1 MPVYSN
7 LIGGQFVPSTSS
19 QLIDVTDPATNKL
32 IAQAPQ
38 STASEL
44 NSAVS
49 SAKTAFESWRNI
61 PVQQRQRIMLKYQD
75 LIRRYTEDIANLI
88 TLEQGKTLTD
98 AKGDIFRGLEVVESA
113 CYLGPSLMGEALG
126 SLSDG
131 LDCVSYRQPLGVC
144 AGIAPFN
151 FPAMIPLW
159 MFPVACTAGN
169 TFVMKPSEKTPG
181 ACMMLA
187 HLAQE
192 AGLPD
197 GVLNIVHGAK
207 DTVDFICDA
216 PDIRAISFVGSN
228 AAGEYIHAR
237 GTARGK
243 RVQANLGAKNHAVIL
258 PDAPDGAA
266 NALAGAAF
274 GAAGQRCMAL
284 SVVVFVGEA
293 KKMLPEIIAEGQR
306 YAVGC
311 GFDDGVDVGPLI
323 SRESKGRVESIIAQ
337 SVDEGATLELDGRGM
352 VVQGYETGNF
362 VGPTVLSNINTGNIA
377 YKEEI
382 FGPVL
387 VCLEADTLDEAIEMV
402 NSNPYGN
409 GTSIFTKSGACARKF
424 VTEID
429 VGQVGVNVPIPVPLP
444 FFSFTGSRG
453 SIRGDTHF
461 CKSSALISHVCIRSS
476 LMVPFSSQKYLT
488 FIFSSFILTDGKQGV
503 QFYTQIKTVTSSW
516 QYSGSD
522 LGGATMPILGKK

>member
-1 MPVYSN
+1 MTHILSSTFRRVNSSHSVRQALRNRIDKTNKLALARYITTLPDEPWLSSPASSAAPVYSN
-7 LIGGQFVPSTSS
+7 LIDGQFVPSTSKE
-19 QLIDVTDPATNKL
+19 LIDVTDPATNNI
-32 IAQAPQ
+32 IAQVPQ
-38 STASEL
+38 STPSEL
-44 NSAVS
+44 ELAVS
-49 SAKTAFESWRNI
+49 SAKTAFESWRNVPI
-61 PVQQRQRIMLKYQD
+61 QQRQRVMLKYQD
-75 LIRRYTEDIANLI
+75 LIRRYTDDIANLI

-113 CYLGPSLMGEALG
+113 CFQGPSLMGETLG
-126 SLSDG
+126 NLSDG

-187 HLAQE
+187 NLAQE

-197 GVLNIVHGAK
+197 GVLNVVHGAK
-207 DTVDFICDA
+207 DTVDFLCDA

-228 AAGEYIHAR
+228 VAGEYIHAR
-237 GTARGK
+237 GTANGK

-258 PDAPDGAA
+258 PDAPEGAA
-266 NALAGAAF
+266 KALAGAAF

-284 SVVVFVGEA
+284 SVVVFVGDA
-293 KKMLPEIIAEGQR
+293 NSLLPEIIAEAKA
-306 YAVGC
+306 YKVGC
-311 GFDDGVDVGPLI
+311 GFDEGVDVGPLI
-323 SRESKGRVESIIAQ
+323 SKESKDRVESIISRSAE
-337 SVDEGATLELDGRGM
+337 EGAKLELDGRG
-352 VVQGYETGNF
+352 VVVDGYETGNF
-362 VGPTVLSNINTGNIA
+362 VGPTILSNVDVENIA

-387 VCLEADTLDEAIEMV
+387 VCLEVDTLDEAIKLV

-409 GTSIFTKSGACARKF
+409 GTGIFTQSGACARKF
-424 VTEID
+424 VHEID

-453 SIRGDTHF
+453 SIRGDVHF
-461 CKSSALISHVCIRSS
+461 CKYHDR
-476 LMVPFSSQKYLT
+476 
-488 FIFSSFILTDGKQGV
+488 
-503 QFYTQIKTVTSSW
+503 
-516 QYSGSD
+516 
-522 LGGATMPILGKK
+522 